1 LISIRRL
8 DWSVP
13 PSAILRRQTQRETSP
28 RSWIG
33 VRLSAREAPGP
44 PRSQGASLASGD
56 VLRSLTP
63 TSLRTVHRPTS
74 SPVVWASRGL
84 PALPWSR
91 PGASPGCRERTRSA
105 PTLGSAVKTS
115 SCDSPTRVMARP
127 RPKGP
132 GGNPAVS
139 RQRRPAAGGRGPSP
153 AAHGGRGGVCMGEY
167 SGEVCPGQGRSAAV
181 CTRRP
186 AGCRHGPAASAR
198 RAEREPRHPVC
209 SRRL

>member
-1 LISIRRL
+1 MI
-8 DWSVP
+8 
-13 PSAILRRQTQRETSP
+13 P
-28 RSWIG
+28 RCCLG
-33 VRLSAREAPGP
+33 VRLSAREASGP
-44 PRSQGASLASGD
+44 PRSQALLSSCD
-56 VLRSLTP
+56 VICYLTP
-63 TSLRTVHRPTS
+63 TSMRIVHTPTS

-91 PGASPGCRERTRSA
+91 PGASPGCREHTLSS
-105 PTLGSAVKTS
+105 PTLGSDVKTS

-132 GGNPAVS
+132 GGDPAVS
-139 RQRRPAAGGRGPSP
+139 RQRRQAAVGRGPSP
-153 AAHGGRGGVCMGEY
+153 AAHGGRGGVCMGRY

-181 CTRRP
+181 CTRRH
-186 AGCRHGPAASAR
+186 AGGRHGPAASAR